1 MSGETGEMTVEGNS
15 VESGLIWADNPELAY
30 FRSMMTNRMDERV
43 GSGLDG
49 DDSLIRKPTIRGILK
64 VGDDDE
70 SNSTRSNSFPLRH
83 IGVRDTSG
91 LNDVETDTVDNIYIE
106 DESILEVNETND
118 KVLLKDETLEPQ
130 DNKEVVL
137 ATKITPPERIP
148 YQHQDRI
155 QAANRHSHQQSNN
168 QDTGPLPPLPFQ
180 RYSIGEDVVVTKQFP
195 GNIPGMIFV
204 TNGHSSIIETRTH
217 EQSDKHIKKDDKD
230 YCRRKKEKQIWRSLI
245 IFVLAFLVVVATTVA
260 VLVARNERK
269 LSSSNSSS
277 SSSSSS
283 SSLPRPTDESSTIS
297 GPNFS
302 PTFAPSSLRANT
314 NQPSNM
320 VSEAPVSS
328 PIIDDLETT
337 KPETSSVLT
346 TEIPTLRPTRPTS
359 PVPTVTPAIPL
370 FISPTIPTLLH
381 PSEEEVKIPSESP
394 SMSSTVPTTFF
405 PKEMND
411 SLTNPLAIPTSLAA
425 PVTSQPTFFTT
436 SFTSQVAT
444 TVNTQTLQDPLTC
457 VSTIST
463 QKNCYENGET
473 MEISFN
479 NCDPTA
485 EDWIGIFPAWME
497 VSSLRQPLTWLWV
510 CGNQFC
516 NTPVLSG
523 VATLYRLQ
531 GFGDFRIFL
540 LRDSETSDSEL
551 SAYAVGNEFTISTQ
565 CG

>member
-283 SSLPRPTDESSTIS
+283 SSPSMLSVSPFVSGSPSSSFFESSSFSSSSSENTASSSASNGRGSFTGYRFICTTASRQRRRTS
-297 GPNFS
+297 GWIPRESGSAPPPATLFIKSFFRTGLNLR
-302 PTFAPSSLRANT
+302 APSCRTASVAR
-314 NQPSNM
+314 PM
-320 VSEAPVSS
+320 MRVRS
-328 PIIDDLETT
+328 PG
-337 KPETSSVLT
+337 
-346 TEIPTLRPTRPTS
+346 
-359 PVPTVTPAIPL
+359 
-370 FISPTIPTLLH
+370 
-381 PSEEEVKIPSESP
+381 
-394 SMSSTVPTTFF
+394 
-405 PKEMND
+405 
-411 SLTNPLAIPTSLAA
+411 AA
-425 PVTSQPTFFTT
+425 PEISRASLQVQPFAQAATT
-436 SFTSQVAT
+436 STCERSNWQLQIFSSKKYCLCTSIKRSV
-444 TVNTQTLQDPLTC
+444 PSR
-457 VSTIST
+457 ST
-463 QKNCYENGET
+463 
-473 MEISFN
+473 
-479 NCDPTA
+479 
-485 EDWIGIFPAWME
+485 
-497 VSSLRQPLTWLWV
+497 
-510 CGNQFC
+510 
-516 NTPVLSG
+516 
-523 VATLYRLQ
+523 
-531 GFGDFRIFL
+531 
-540 LRDSETSDSEL
+540 
-551 SAYAVGNEFTISTQ
+551 
-565 CG
+565 